1 MSDEDLGR
9 EDEAE
14 MHERSAWRSRALA
27 LSVPPHRVAVHGS
40 ASSRGF
46 SVSLV
51 RFCAVSFW
59 KDPTRGNSAGLLVSF
74 EVYQLRLL
82 VYQFGPGGVKN
93 V

>member
-27 LSVPPHRVAVHGS
+27 GSVPRYRVAVHGS
-40 ASSRGF
+40 AASSRG

-51 RFCAVSFW
+51 RFSDSVSFW

-82 VYQFGPGGVKN
+82 VYQFGPGGVN